1 MGTCDGDARP
11 RSRSPEVPIV
21 RRQRRNGPEHGFDD
35 GGRDLNHQF
44 QQHQK
49 QEMMKE
55 KAREWQRQIRTE
67 TRRIDRDIQ
76 RVQQEESRLKTEIKA
91 MAKKGHDQGVR
102 TLAKQVV
109 RSRKSVQM
117 LERTKCS
124 MTAMSLQLTTAI
136 TSFSTA
142 GSLKLSASMMKEMNK
157 LANIPEMQ
165 KTMEEMRTEMARAEI
180 ADDIMQE
187 GLEESDDEAE
197 VDGHL
202 ERVYD
207 ELALDTSKLLG
218 TTAPTIPTVATAAR
232 AGAAHQHAHEDPLTQ
247 RLQALNH

>member
-1 MGTCDGDARP
+1 MC
-11 RSRSPEVPIV
+11 
-21 RRQRRNGPEHGFDD
+21 RRQGH
-35 GGRDLNHQF
+35 GGRNRVCDEDGERGLNHEF
-44 QQHQK
+44 KQHQA
-49 QEMMKE
+49 QETMKE

-67 TRRIDRDIQ
+67 TRRIDRDIE
-76 RVQQEESRLKTEIKA
+76 RVRQEESRLKTEIKA
-91 MAKKGHDQGVR
+91 MAKKGQEQSVR
-102 TLAKQVV
+102 TLAKQMV

-117 LERTKCS
+117 LERTKAS

-142 GSLKLSASMMKEMNK
+142 GSLKLSAQMMKEMNK

-165 KTMEEMRTEMARAEI
+165 RTMEEMRSEMARAEI

-187 GLEESDDEAE
+187 GLMESDDEAE
-197 VDGHL
+197 VDIQL

-218 TTAPTIPTVATAAR
+218 STNPTLSTVATAAR
-232 AGAAHQHAHEDPLTQ
+232 AGAAAQHVQEDTLWQ
-247 RLQALNH
+247 RLQALNQW